1 MNENQAKRQLARIRR
16 SFTSGSV
23 LHLLAEL
30 HREIA
35 EEAQQ
40 ADDAATYHRHK
51 SVEQALIVMGMGID
65 AAIPA

>member
-1 MNENQAKRQLARIRR
+1 VKKSQSKRQLARMRR

-35 EEAQQ
+35 EEAQ
-40 ADDAATYHRHK
+40 
-51 SVEQALIVMGMGID
+51 
-65 AAIPA
+65 